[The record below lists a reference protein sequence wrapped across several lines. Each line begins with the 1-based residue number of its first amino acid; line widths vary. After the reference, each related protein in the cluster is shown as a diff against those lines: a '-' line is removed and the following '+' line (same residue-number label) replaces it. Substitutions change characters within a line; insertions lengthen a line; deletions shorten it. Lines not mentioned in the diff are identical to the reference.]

1 MVDVDVRIVS
11 EPYSGES
18 YEATFYSLTELGM
31 EFLLENEHLFQL
43 PEVYRQPNLP
53 PTANRGGMVGV
64 MTSGWSVQAALG
76 SADACRLAG
85 RSLRRSDFRQIAGMR
100 ADGPTP
106 RKSRARPAWISPA
119 VRVPGGRQ
127 GAVAARPGT
136 RAAARVPWRRG
147 PGRGPDRCRPASR

>member
-1 MVDVDVRIVS
+1 MKFVLCLIKISVS
-11 EPYSGES
+11 HPIT
-18 YEATFYSLTELGM
+18 ALLC
-31 EFLLENEHLFQL
+31 FLASNDTR
-43 PEVYRQPNLP
+43 PEVYRQRDLP

-85 RSLRRSDFRQIAGMR
+85 RSPRRSDFRQTAGMS

-127 GAVAARPGT
+127 GAAAARPGT
-136 RAAARVPWRRG
+136 RAGSVEASIWLSAQAAAR
-147 PGRGPDRCRPASR
+147 

>member
-1 MVDVDVRIVS
+1 MQTSAMRDQVTIQTGS
-11 EPYSGES
+11 C
-18 YEATFYSLTELGM
+18 LT
-31 EFLLENEHLFQL
+31 
-43 PEVYRQPNLP
+43 EVYRQPNLS

-64 MTSGWSVQAALG
+64 ITSGWQVQAALG
-76 SADACRLAG
+76 SADARRLTG

-127 GAVAARPGT
+127 GARAARPGM
-136 RAAARVPWRRG
+136 RAGSV
-147 PGRGPDRCRPASR
+147 

>member
-1 MVDVDVRIVS
+1 MEGNGS
-11 EPYSGES
+11 TEPYFNVAQD
-18 YEATFYSLTELGM
+18 YFCP
-31 EFLLENEHLFQL
+31 ENYFT
-43 PEVYRQPNLP
+43 EVYRQPNLP

-85 RSLRRSDFRQIAGMR
+85 RSLRRPDFRQIAGMR

-136 RAAARVPWRRG
+136 RAGSV
-147 PGRGPDRCRPASR
+147 